1 MAWYDKILNFNKPQ
15 PTSANIKRTI
25 DFEQQLQ
32 RVRQDAQSFN
42 IAVQAAE
49 SPMYPNRFLLMQ
61 TYQQIVL
68 DGQVKSAMLQRK
80 SKVLC
85 QKFVVRDANGE
96 ENEQKTAW
104 FNQKWFYD
112 FCDLSLDSIF
122 WGFSCVQF
130 GAVVNDK
137 YSSVELIPRIYVVPE
152 FSLVRSN
159 TATVTE
165 GKRFDEAPYNNWC
178 IGVGEKKD
186 LGLMMYLAPYV
197 IWKKNAMAAWA
208 EFAEVFGS
216 PMRVGKT
223 DVRDEATR
231 RNMENMLKN
240 MGVASWAVLDLNDSI
255 ELSQASRTDA
265 YQVFDKMVERCNSEI
280 SKIILGQTGTT
291 DEKAYSG
298 SASVHENV
306 ADMIGKQ
313 DLRKMKFII
322 EGQLM
327 PMMMKNGF
335 DLQGCTFEYDTTES
349 LSIIDKAKI
358 DAEFMKA
365 GIKYENEYLE
375 HTYNIELM
383 ETMVHEQAED
393 MGGVETADGQIYVEK
408 EDEGDTK
415 NPATEGEEIVDIAK
429 RLRDIYS

>member
-1 MAWYDKILNFNKPQ
+1 MAWYNDIFNFNKPQ
-15 PTSANIKRTI
+15 PQKANIRKTI

-32 RVRQDAQSFN
+32 RVRQDATKFN
-42 IAVQAAE
+42 IALQAAE

-68 DGQVKSAMLQRK
+68 DGQVQSAMLQRK

-85 QKFVVRDANGE
+85 KRFIVCGPDGE
-96 ENEQKTAW
+96 CDETKTAL

-112 FCDLSLDSIF
+112 FQNLALDSIF

-130 GAVVNDK
+130 GAIMNDK
-137 YSSVELIPRIYVVPE
+137 YTSVDLIPRIYVVPE
-152 FSLVRSN
+152 FSLVRTN

-197 IWKKNAMAAWA
+197 IWKKNSLAAWA

-216 PMRVGKT
+216 PIRVGKT
-223 DVRDEATR
+223 DVRDEMTR
-231 RNMENMLKN
+231 KNMENMLRN
-240 MGVASWAVLDLNDSI
+240 MGVASWAVLDLNDNI
-255 ELSQASRTDA
+255 ELMQASRTDA
-265 YQVFDKMVERCNSEI
+265 YAVFDKMVERCNSEI

-298 SASVHENV
+298 SANVHEGV
-306 ADMIGKQ
+306 AAMIAKQ
-313 DLRKMKFII
+313 DTLKMQFII
-322 EGQLM
+322 EDQLV
-327 PMMMKNGF
+327 PMMIRNGF
-335 DLQGCTFEYDTTES
+335 DLTGCTFKYDESES
-349 LSIIDKAKI
+349 LPLAEQAKI
-358 DAEFMKA
+358 DASFMPYVKFD
-365 GIKYENEYLE
+365 NEYLE
-375 HTYNIELM
+375 HKYGIELM
-383 ETMVHEQAED
+383 ETMLHEIAED
-393 MGGVETADGQIYVEK
+393 KGGVETADGKIYVEK
-408 EDEGDTK
+408 E
-415 NPATEGEEIVDIAK
+415 GEMTNIAK